1 MPKNSERL
9 KEVVID
15 DTTAAKREDD
25 RIVTVKSSIQP
36 VTIISL
42 AISNHGTFYGLGGDG
57 KVYRL
62 SEHHTWETIQ

>member
-1 MPKNSERL
+1 MPKNNQRL

-25 RIVTVKSSIQP
+25 RIVAAKDTVQP
-36 VTIISL
+36 VNIISL
-42 AISNHGTFYGLGGDG
+42 AISNHGTFYGLGSDG

-62 SEHHTWETIQ
+62 SEHHIWETIQ

>member
-1 MPKNSERL
+1 MPKNNQRL

-25 RIVTVKSSIQP
+25 RIVAAKDIVQP
-36 VTIISL
+36 VNIISL
-42 AISNHGTFYGLGGDG
+42 AISNHGTFYGLGSDG

-62 SEHHTWETIQ
+62 GEQHTWETIQ

>member
-9 KEVVID
+9 KEVVNH
-15 DTTAAKREDD
+15 DTAAAKREDD
-25 RIVTVKSSIQP
+25 RTVTVKSPLQP

-62 SEHHTWETIQ
+62 SEHHIWETIQ